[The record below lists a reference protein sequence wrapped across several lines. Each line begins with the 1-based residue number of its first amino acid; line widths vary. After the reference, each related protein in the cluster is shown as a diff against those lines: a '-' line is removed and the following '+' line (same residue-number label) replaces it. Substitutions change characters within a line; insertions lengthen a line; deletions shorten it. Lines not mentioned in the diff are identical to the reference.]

1 MSNRSTGAGRA
12 RSVERM
18 FRKITTAQLTFD
30 IVFAVLCVLLRSAFG
45 FPTAWVFLVLI
56 GMAATLA
63 LRRVSPGLALGVA
76 WGTVVLQMGTLSQP
90 DVANLAI
97 LPMLFATAAYGSNR
111 VKWLGLA
118 SAGAGA
124 FLGTVYVLIGGF
136 ITPAATLGL
145 DLIYD
150 LASQLPQIISI
161 AVIGFFSALAVFV
174 LSWTLGFLTRTWRSA
189 RESRVAQA
197 VAEAEQAQAQREV
210 GIEQERTRIA
220 RDMHDVVAH
229 SLAVVIAQADGAR
242 YARHGDPAA
251 VDEALTTI
259 ATTAREA
266 LGDVRI
272 LLGQLRHSEAE
283 GPQPV
288 LADLDRMID
297 QVRASGL
304 SVLREE
310 LGTPAIVGT
319 GQQLAV
325 YRIVQEALTNAL
337 RHGDTAQ
344 DVVVRFT
351 WGADQLMAQVISGL
365 LPPSDDD
372 TVPARAGHGLD
383 GMRER
388 AILAGGSF
396 STERTEQLF
405 IVTAKLPATAAP
417 VLPAPALP
425 PAVPTAET
433 ATS

>member
-1 MSNRSTGAGRA
+1 
-12 RSVERM
+12 
-18 FRKITTAQLTFD
+18 
-30 IVFAVLCVLLRSAFG
+30 
-45 FPTAWVFLVLI
+45 
-56 GMAATLA
+56 
-63 LRRVSPGLALGVA
+63 
-76 WGTVVLQMGTLSQP
+76 
-90 DVANLAI
+90 
-97 LPMLFATAAYGSNR
+97 MLFATAAYGSNR

-124 FLGTVYVLIGGF
+124 FLGTIYVLIGGF
-136 ITPAATLGL
+136 ITPATTLGL

-150 LASQLPQIISI
+150 LASQLPQILSI

-197 VAEAEQAQAQREV
+197 VAEAEQAEAQREV

-310 LGTPAIVGT
+310 LGTPATVGT

-325 YRIVQEALTNAL
+325 YRIVQESLTNAL
-337 RHGDTAQ
+337 RHGDTSQEVLVA
-344 DVVVRFT
+344 FT
-351 WGADQLMAQVISGL
+351 WGAGSLTVSISSAIGTT
-365 LPPSDDD
+365 PQDK
-372 TVPARAGHGLD
+372 RKAGHGID

-388 AILAGGSF
+388 AILAGGNFFAGERGGRFVVS
-396 STERTEQLF
+396 STMA
-405 IVTAKLPATAAP
+405 VVATMPIP
-417 VLPAPALP
+417 VVRA
-425 PAVPTAET
+425 
-433 ATS
+433 